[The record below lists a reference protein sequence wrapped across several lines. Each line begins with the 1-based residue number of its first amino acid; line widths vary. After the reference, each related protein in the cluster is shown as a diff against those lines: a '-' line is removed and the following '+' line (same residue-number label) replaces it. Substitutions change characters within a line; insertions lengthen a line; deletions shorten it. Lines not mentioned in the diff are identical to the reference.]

1 MINIIFYGDNDHIL
15 LKRNKSLTQVQ
26 LISTS
31 PVFQIEM
38 SVLSQDVDMSQV
50 YKNLYIGGIEAAEVS
65 VDLGF
70 SSVLTLDT
78 VLPSSTPALV

>member
-1 MINIIFYGDNDHIL
+1 MINIIFYGDNDHII

-50 YKNLYIGGIEAAEVS
+50 YKNLYISGIEAAEVA

>member
-1 MINIIFYGDNDHIL
+1 MVTMTIST
-15 LKRNKSLTQVQ
+15 LKRNKSLTLVQ

-38 SVLSQDVDMSQV
+38 SVLSQDVDISQV
-50 YKNLYIGGIEAAEVS
+50 YKNLYIGGIEAAEVAA
-65 VDLGF
+65 DLGF

-78 VLPSSTPALV
+78 VLPSSTHSLV